1 MLTLVNE
8 LLTGSF
14 ARLFATT
21 GISGIEMTR
30 TPSSFN
36 EVIERNAWQGFPGVL
51 GAPLVPGEKTSIGM
65 LRD

>member
-1 MLTLVNE
+1 LVNE

-14 ARLFATT
+14 ARLLATT
-21 GISGIEMTR
+21 GFPGAEMAR
-30 TPSSFN
+30 TPSSIN
-36 EVIERNAWQGFPGVL
+36 ELFERNSWQGFQGCL

>member
-14 ARLFATT
+14 ARLFATI
-21 GISGIEMTR
+21 GISGIETAR
-30 TPSSFN
+30 TPSSIN
-36 EVIERNAWQGFPGVL
+36 ELFERNSWQGFPGVL

>member
-1 MLTLVNE
+1 M
-8 LLTGSF
+8 
-14 ARLFATT
+14 FATT
-21 GISGIEMTR
+21 GLPGAEMAR

-51 GAPLVPGEKTSIGM
+51 GAPLVPGEKTSIRM